1 MPLTGTRSRLR
12 RPLGTVPPR
21 DLPQPRHAPAVCPC
35 EGPTEAP
42 GPHLATCPWSDPDY
56 EPCGC
61 EESVALRASVERLR
75 SIADLAIAL
84 LPRRDAA
91 ALRARLDGVP

>member
-12 RPLGTVPPR
+12 RPLGTVPQR
-21 DLPQPRHAPAVCPC
+21 DLPPPRHAPEVCPC
-35 EGPTEAP
+35 EGPAEDP

-61 EESVALRASVERLR
+61 EESVALRAALAGAVKESERR
-75 SIADLAIAL
+75 MAEG
-84 LPRRDAA
+84 
-91 ALRARLDGVP
+91 LDGLCALKAVPRG